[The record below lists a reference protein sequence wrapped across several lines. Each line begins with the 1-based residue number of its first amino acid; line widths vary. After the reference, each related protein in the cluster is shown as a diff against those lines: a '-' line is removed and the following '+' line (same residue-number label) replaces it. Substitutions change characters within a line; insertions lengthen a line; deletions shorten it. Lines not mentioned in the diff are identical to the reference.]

1 MPIIRAA
8 IPTAKTF
15 PSVLQLALLPSKITY
30 RGANTS
36 TSVPASRKASATI
49 SAVYFFSWPIVRPWI
64 ISSNRCLVKIYNPA
78 KICHHAPVGVLY
90 FDSRLAMKDLRE
102 AITEKEAEIAR
113 LRAELETLRKAAS
126 ILASNGNG
134 AGNKRPLMSMT
145 LSQVEAD
152 QPTTHP

>member
-1 MPIIRAA
+1 
-8 IPTAKTF
+8 
-15 PSVLQLALLPSKITY
+15 
-30 RGANTS
+30 
-36 TSVPASRKASATI
+36 
-49 SAVYFFSWPIVRPWI
+49 
-64 ISSNRCLVKIYNPA
+64 
-78 KICHHAPVGVLY
+78 
-90 FDSRLAMKDLRE
+90 MKDLRE

-152 QPTTHP
+152 QPTTHPGMAEAVLREGSKPLHLSAIVQRIQERFNRQVSRTSLSTILYKYAQRNHLFYKSPDAANTYGLLEWNRRTISAQETMH